1 MEGKGLENV
10 VAAETAISM
19 VDGENGQLVY
29 RGYLAADIAL
39 ESSFEEAAYLLL
51 EGEKPDKQQLQSFT
65 ESLKEKRAVPEHIHK
80 MIEQFPHELDMMSI
94 LGASVAALGEKEK
107 LEQPIRSQAEQLIAM
122 LSVIIA
128 NRHRLLQQKEIVE
141 ADAGLSH
148 TANYLYM
155 LQGQKP
161 AEAEIRALE
170 AYLILTMEHGMN
182 ASTFTSRVIASTESD
197 FFSAAAGAVG
207 ALKGP
212 LHGGAPGG
220 VIDMLEAIGQK
231 ENAEAW
237 LRTKIEAGERLMGFG
252 HRVYKTMDPRAEAL
266 KKICESIAGEND
278 WLDTAYYVE
287 QKAVQCLKE
296 YKPGRGLYTNVEF
309 YAAAVLKA
317 VELPK
322 NLFTPTF
329 ALSRSVGWS
338 AHITEQRAGIKKGE
352 YDKEKEKQ
360 KSG

>member
-1 MEGKGLENV
+1 MKGKGLENV
-10 VAAETAISM
+10 VAAETAVSM
-19 VDGENGQLVY
+19 VDGEKGRLVY
-29 RGYLAADIAL
+29 RGLPAADIAL

-51 EGEKPDKQQLQSFT
+51 EGEKPDEQQLQAFT
-65 ESLKEKRAVPEHIHK
+65 ESLKKKRKLPEHIHK
-80 MIEQFPHELDMMSI
+80 MIEQFPDDLEMMSV
-94 LGASVAALGEKEK
+94 LEAAVAALAEKAP
-107 LEQPIRSQAEQLIAM
+107 LEEPLRDQAERLIAV
-122 LSVIIA
+122 LPVIIA
-128 NRHRLLQQKEIVE
+128 SRHRQLQRKEMVQ

-155 LQGQKP
+155 LHGQKP
-161 AEAEIRALE
+161 EEVETRALE

-197 FFSAAAGAVG
+197 FFSAAAGAIG

-220 VIDMLEAIGQK
+220 VINMLEAIGQK

-237 LRTKIEAGERLMGFG
+237 LRAKIVAGERLMGFG
-252 HRVYKTMDPRAEAL
+252 HRVYKTTDPRAEAL
-266 KKICESIAGEND
+266 KKICESIAGKND
-278 WLDTAYYVE
+278 WLDTAYHVE
-287 QKAVQCLKE
+287 EKAVQLLQE
-296 YKPGRGLYTNVEF
+296 YKPGRELYTNVEF

-317 VELPK
+317 VELPA

-338 AHITEQRAGIKKGE
+338 AHIAEQRKDNRIIRPQSVYIGK
-352 YDKEKEKQ
+352 
-360 KSG
+360 

>member
-10 VAAETAISM
+10 VAAETAVSM
-19 VDGENGQLVY
+19 VDGEKGRLVY
-29 RGYLAADIAL
+29 RGRPAGDIAL

-51 EGEKPDKQQLQSFT
+51 EGEKPSEQQLQVFT
-65 ESLKEKRAVPEHIHK
+65 ESLKKKRKLPEHICK
-80 MIEQFPHELDMMSI
+80 MIEQFPYDLNMMSVI
-94 LGASVAALGEKEK
+94 EAAVAALAEKAS
-107 LEQPIRSQAEQLIAM
+107 LEEPLRDQAERLIAV
-122 LSVIIA
+122 LPVIIA
-128 NRHRLLQQKEIVE
+128 CRHRSLQQKEIVQG
-141 ADAGLSH
+141 DPNLSH

-155 LQGQKP
+155 LHGQKP

-197 FFSAAAGAVG
+197 FFSAAVGAIG

-220 VIDMLEAIGQK
+220 VIEMLEAIGGK
-231 ENAEAW
+231 ENAEVW
-237 LRTKIEAGERLMGFG
+237 LRAKIESGERLMGFG
-252 HRVYKTMDPRAEAL
+252 HRVYKTTDPRAEAL

-287 QKAVQCLKE
+287 QKAVQLLEE
-296 YKPGRGLYTNVEF
+296 YKPGRKLYTNVEF

-317 VELPK
+317 VKLPK
-322 NLFTPTF
+322 SLFTPTF

-338 AHITEQRAGIKKGE
+338 AHIAEQRNDNRIIRPQSVYVGK
-352 YDKEKEKQ
+352 
-360 KSG
+360 

>member
-1 MEGKGLENV
+1 MKGKGLENV
-10 VAAETAISM
+10 VAAETSVSM
-19 VDGENGQLVY
+19 VDGEKGRLVY
-29 RGYLAADIAL
+29 RGYPAADLAL

-51 EGEKPDKQQLQSFT
+51 EGGKPERQQLQSFT
-65 ESLKEKRAVPEHIHK
+65 KSLKEKRTVPEYIYK
-80 MIEQFPHELDMMSI
+80 MIEHFPNDLDMMSV
-94 LGASVAALGEKEK
+94 LEASVAALAEMDQ
-107 LEQPIRSQAEQLIAM
+107 LEQPVRSQAERLIAV
-122 LSVIIA
+122 LPVIIA
-128 NRHRLLQQKEIVE
+128 GRHRRLQRKEIVQ
-141 ADAGLSH
+141 ADPRLSH

-155 LQGQKP
+155 LHGRP
-161 AEAEIRALE
+161 PEEAEIRALE

-197 FFSAAAGAVG
+197 FFSAAAGAIG

-220 VIDMLEAIGQK
+220 VIDMLEAIGAK

-237 LRTKIEAGERLMGFG
+237 LRKKIEDGERLMGFG
-252 HRVYKTMDPRAEAL
+252 HRVYKTTDPRAVAL
-266 KKICESIAGEND
+266 KKICENIAGENA
-278 WLDTAYYVE
+278 WLDTAYQVE
-287 QKAVQCLKE
+287 QKAVQLLE
-296 YKPGRGLYTNVEF
+296 DYKPGRGLYTNVEF

-338 AHITEQRAGIKKGE
+338 AHIAEQRADNRIIRPQSVYVGK
-352 YDKEKEKQ
+352 
-360 KSG
+360 